1 MKAHWTV
8 VGPVL
13 LVMATGARGQTDAVV
28 CGGSDRWSIKTSADT
43 SQSVLD
49 AAAAAIPKTVD
60 DMLNQARPSWSP
72 PKSQYQN
79 RAIPGDEGTTVRV
92 RGWLYRIGHD
102 PKDSDYHLQLV
113 SDLNNCFQRSVIVE
127 VPDDRCVTG
136 ANLVPFVRTA
146 RNALDV
152 MLGHQPKLQGG
163 EPPPKPTEV
172 IVTGRLFYDLHHEK
186 RDGTPELRGHGNCK
200 AGTLWEVHPV
210 IAVEIPAAGV
220 NTATVTVPDSQNK
233 RRRALGSGR
242 IRPTRHRSTASP
254 SGME

>member
-13 LVMATGARGQTDAVV
+13 VATGALGQTDAVV

-43 SQSVLD
+43 SQGVLD
-49 AAAAAIPKTVD
+49 AAAAATPKTVD
-60 DMLNQARPSWSP
+60 DMLNQATPSWSA
-72 PKSQYQN
+72 PKSKYQN

-113 SDLNNCFQRSVIVE
+113 NDLNNCAQRSVIVE

-136 ANLVPFVRTA
+136 ANLVPFVHTA
-146 RNALDV
+146 RNELDV
-152 MLGHQPKLQGG
+152 MLGHQPTLKGG
-163 EPPPKPTEV
+163 EPPPKRTEV

-186 RDGTPELRGHGNCK
+186 RDGTPE
-200 AGTLWEVHPV
+200 P
-210 IAVEIPAAGV
+210 
-220 NTATVTVPDSQNK
+220 
-233 RRRALGSGR
+233 
-242 IRPTRHRSTASP
+242 
-254 SGME
+254 